1 MTTETDTGTEND
13 ADIDTDAQ
21 TRLAGKV
28 ALVTGGSRG
37 LGAEIVRRLAADG
50 ADVAFTYN
58 TAKEGADRVAEQ
70 VRELGRRVLVIQADL
85 AEAPAAAAVLDAAIA
100 EFGRVDILV
109 NNAGVLHWA
118 SVRETTLDDVDLLL
132 AVNARAPFLMVQ
144 AAADKLA
151 EGGRI
156 VNLSSA
162 AISVPMPN
170 TGLYGGSKAFLE
182 QLTRV
187 AALELGARRI
197 TVNAV
202 GPGTS
207 ITERWD
213 YIPAERRA
221 ELEAMFALGRAGL
234 PADTANLVAFLVSDE
249 ADFITGQV
257 IYNTGG
263 QNAFGAGQR

>member
-1 MTTETDTGTEND
+1 MTTDTEV
-13 ADIDTDAQ
+13 
-21 TRLAGKV
+21 RLAGKV

-37 LGAEIVRRLAADG
+37 LGAQIVRRLAADG
-50 ADVAFTYN
+50 ADVALTYN
-58 TAKEGADRVAEQ
+58 TGKDGADRVAGQ
-70 VRELGRRVLVIQADL
+70 VRELGRRALVIRADL

-100 EFGRVDILV
+100 EFGKVDILV
-109 NNAGVLHWA
+109 NNAGALHWFPL
-118 SVRETTLDDVDLLL
+118 RESTLEDVDLLL
-132 AVNARAPFLMVQ
+132 AVNARAPFLLVQ

-162 AISVPMPN
+162 AISTAMPN
-170 TGLYGGSKAFLE
+170 TALYGGSKAFVE

-207 ITERWD
+207 ATESWEQ
-213 YIPAERRA
+213 IPAERRA
-221 ELEAMFALGRAGL
+221 QLEGMFALGRVGR
-234 PADTANLVAFLVSDE
+234 PADTANLVSFLVGDE

-263 QNAFGAGQR
+263 QNAFGVGRV

>member
-1 MTTETDTGTEND
+1 MTTATD
-13 ADIDTDAQ
+13 DIDNTGG
-21 TRLAGKV
+21 RLAGRA

-37 LGAEIVRRLAADG
+37 LGAEIVRRLAREG

-58 TAKEGADRVAEQ
+58 TSKLGADQVAEQ
-70 VRELGRRVLVIQADL
+70 AREYGRRVLAIQADL
-85 AEAPAAAAVLDAAIA
+85 AEASAAAVVLDTAIA
-100 EFGRVDILV
+100 EFGRLDILV
-109 NNAGVLHWA
+109 NNAAALHWA
-118 SVRETTLDDVDLLL
+118 PLRETTPEQIDLLL
-132 AVNARAPFLMVQ
+132 AVNARAPFLLVQ
-144 AAADKLA
+144 AAADRLV

-162 AISVPMPN
+162 AISTPMPDSC
-170 TGLYGGSKAFLE
+170 LYGGSKAFVE

-187 AALELGARRI
+187 AALELGARGI

-207 ITERWD
+207 ITERWEHT
-213 YIPAERRA
+213 PAERRA
-221 ELEAMFALGRAGL
+221 HLERMFALGRVGR
-234 PADTANLVAFLVSDE
+234 PADTANLVAFLVSDD

-263 QNAFGAGQR
+263 QNAFIAGQRQRR